1 MASLTSMSVFG
12 STLTTLDASGCSALG
27 SVNIGGALLASADFS
42 NCTGLAATILMD
54 NTQGS
59 FSLNLANCSSLPEIR
74 ADTLSEVASMN
85 VTGCAGLTGIYLPNV
100 PNLTTVTLTTMPAS
114 VVMAGAA
121 LNVASVN
128 AVLIAADANGA
139 LSGTMDLSGGTSA
152 APTGAGITAKNNLI
166 AKGWTVATN

>member
-1 MASLTSMSVFG
+1 
-12 STLTTLDASGCSALG
+12 
-27 SVNIGGALLASADFS
+27 
-42 NCTGLAATILMD
+42 
-54 NTQGS
+54 
-59 FSLNLANCSSLPEIR
+59 
-74 ADTLSEVASMN
+74 
-85 VTGCAGLTGIYLPNV
+85 
-100 PNLTTVTLTTMPAS
+100 
-114 VVMAGAA
+114 MAGAA